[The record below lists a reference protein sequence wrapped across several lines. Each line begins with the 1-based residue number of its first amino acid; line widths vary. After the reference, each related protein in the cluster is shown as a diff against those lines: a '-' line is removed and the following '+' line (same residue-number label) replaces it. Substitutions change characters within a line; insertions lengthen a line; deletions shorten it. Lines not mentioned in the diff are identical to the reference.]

1 MFDFQDMNFET
12 AVETDHSGPYIPP
25 ASECMRC
32 GICVCVCPTFK
43 LFQIDQETPRR
54 RLRTISKLL
63 VEDTPISDEE
73 RIHLNNCLQCRA
85 CEPACPS
92 HVAYGQLFDL
102 AQVKLQT
109 TPPWLAKLAFWMIE
123 QKHWRTRLMP
133 LLTLYLKTGLQKP
146 IRQSGLLKKLGL
158 ANAEALLGQPALKPL
173 NSLYPTRAVRR
184 GAVAL
189 FTGCIAEQFDRDTL
203 IASIKLLNIV
213 GFDVL
218 VPPQQGCCGAIHQH
232 NGQSAAEL
240 IANNLR
246 VFNSLD
252 VEVVIHT
259 ATGCGAMLSEYQT
272 EDTAGS
278 QQFCQRLADIN
289 SFLLQHWPDSLKLE
303 SARLSV
309 AVHEPCSQRNLLI
322 NQQAVYALLEKIPDM
337 TVVPLANNAICCG
350 AGGSY
355 MLTHP
360 KNAGQLR
367 ALKHEAIHQAQPDC
381 VVSSNFSCALFLS
394 TGTEKILHPLVL
406 LTRQLPTSARF

>member
-1 MFDFQDMNFET
+1 MFDFQDMDFET
-12 AVETDHSGPYIPP
+12 AAEIDHSGPYIPP

-32 GICVCVCPTFK
+32 GICVSVCPTFK

-63 VEDTPISDEE
+63 VEDSPISDEE
-73 RIHLNNCLQCRA
+73 RIHLHNCLQCRA

-92 HVAYGQLFDL
+92 HMAYGQLFDQ

-109 TPPWLAKLAFWMIE
+109 SPDWLAKLAFWMIE
-123 QKHWRTRLMP
+123 QKHWRARLMP
-133 LLTLYLKTGLQKP
+133 LLSLYLKTGLQKP
-146 IRQSGLLKKLGL
+146 IRKSGLLKILGL
-158 ANAEALLGQPALKPL
+158 ADAEALLGQPALKPL
-173 NSLYPTRAVRR
+173 NSLYPTRTVRR

-203 IASIKLLNIV
+203 IASIKLLNII

-218 VPPQQGCCGAIHQH
+218 VPQQQGCCGAIHQH

-246 VFNSLD
+246 VFNTLD
-252 VEVVIHT
+252 VEAVIHT
-259 ATGCGAMLSEYQT
+259 ASGCGVMLSEYQT
-272 EDTAGS
+272 EDTAS
-278 QQFCQRLADIN
+278 LQQFCQRLADIN

-303 SARLSV
+303 PARLKV
-309 AVHEPCSQRNLLI
+309 AVHEPCSQRNLLK
-322 NQQAVYALLEKIPDM
+322 NQQAVYGLLEKIPDM

-360 KNAGQLR
+360 ENAAQLR
-367 ALKHEAIHQAQPDC
+367 ALKHAAIHQAQADC
-381 VVSSNFSCALFLS
+381 VVSSNFGCAVFL
-394 TGTEKILHPLVL
+394 TAKANKIVHPLVL
-406 LTRQLPTSARF
+406 LAQQLPS